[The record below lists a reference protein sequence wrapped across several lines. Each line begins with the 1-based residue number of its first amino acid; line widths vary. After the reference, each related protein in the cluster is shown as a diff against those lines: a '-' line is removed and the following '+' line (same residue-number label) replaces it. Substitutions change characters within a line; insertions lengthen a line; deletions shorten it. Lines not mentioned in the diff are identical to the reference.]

1 MTGFLAFD
9 ASGMYAALNGAHVA
23 VLHVDAPRPVAW
35 LYRRY
40 GQPVRRWR
48 IGTKVPELPPG

>member
-1 MTGFLAFD
+1 MTAFLAVD
-9 ASGMYAALNGAHVA
+9 VLRVHAAPIGVRAAMRRANAS
-23 VLHVDAPRPVAW
+23 RPVGW
-35 LYRRY
+35 LDKRY